1 MLFRARALVAPDDE
15 QAQQIVER
23 ARTAIAERIA
33 RAAGTNYG
41 PSATAEAPASRPAP
55 GEGGGA
61 PGVAGFQFYGTP
73 TTIEEQVKHYHAA
86 GVGIIDVAFA
96 GDAYGRGGTV
106 KALHAI
112 ADVLP
117 ALQAL

>member
-1 MLFRARALVAPDDE
+1 M
-15 QAQQIVER
+15 
-23 ARTAIAERIA
+23 
-33 RAAGTNYG
+33 GYG
-41 PSATAEAPASRPAP
+41 PSAKAEAPATP

-73 TTIEEQVKHYHAA
+73 KTIVGQVQAYREA

-106 KALHAI
+106 KSLEAFSEA
-112 ADVLP
+112 LP
-117 ALQAL
+117 ALRAM